1 MLMKKLLFAA
11 HTLEMGGI
19 EKALVTL
26 LNQLVQEESYEITL
40 VLQEKKGLFADMLD
54 KRVKI
59 IEYKG
64 SNNSNPLFRKLL
76 NVSKRIKFMI
86 QYYHR
91 FDFSASFATYSKM
104 ASFVARMASANSHLW
119 GHADYLELFQ
129 DPNKVKEFFQ
139 EIHSA
144 QFKRV
149 VFVSEEGKESYEKL
163 VPHARQE
170 VLVCNNLLDEKQ
182 IKEMAKETIPYQ
194 KDSVYTFLNI
204 GRHDEKQKRLSR
216 LIQACQKL
224 QQEGLDFRVYL
235 IGQGPDTALY
245 QKMVKQDHLESKLI
259 FLGQQKNP
267 YPYYQ
272 LGDAVVLTSDY
283 EGFPVVF
290 LESMLFK
297 VPILTTPV
305 SGSRTIVERNAGI
318 VVPKKVEDIAEKMK
332 WMIQNRPQF
341 SIHFDAKKYNE
352 EIIKKIEKMF

>member
-11 HTLEMGGI
+11 HSLEMGGI

-54 KRVKI
+54 KRVKM

-149 VFVSEEGKESYEKL
+149 VFVSEEGK
-163 VPHARQE
+163 
-170 VLVCNNLLDEKQ
+170 
-182 IKEMAKETIPYQ
+182 
-194 KDSVYTFLNI
+194 
-204 GRHDEKQKRLSR
+204 
-216 LIQACQKL
+216 
-224 QQEGLDFRVYL
+224 
-235 IGQGPDTALY
+235 
-245 QKMVKQDHLESKLI
+245 
-259 FLGQQKNP
+259 
-267 YPYYQ
+267 
-272 LGDAVVLTSDY
+272 
-283 EGFPVVF
+283 
-290 LESMLFK
+290 
-297 VPILTTPV
+297 
-305 SGSRTIVERNAGI
+305 
-318 VVPKKVEDIAEKMK
+318 
-332 WMIQNRPQF
+332 
-341 SIHFDAKKYNE
+341 
-352 EIIKKIEKMF
+352 